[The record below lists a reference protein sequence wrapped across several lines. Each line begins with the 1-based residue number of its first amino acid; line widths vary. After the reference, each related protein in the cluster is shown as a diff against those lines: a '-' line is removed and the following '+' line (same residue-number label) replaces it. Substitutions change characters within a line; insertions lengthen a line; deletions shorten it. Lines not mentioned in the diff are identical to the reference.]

1 MLFPQTVLP
10 QDSLGSCDTL
20 QVVFTS
26 AAEVNAHKQENPSP
40 AHSSPSH
47 ALPGRAPAQPWA
59 MRRWRRQQWA
69 RPHVWWLKPEQI
81 PCPER
86 SVPCSWLQWD
96 RARYLMPQ
104 YHYSAARTHFP
115 GASMTSPPPFRVQCS
130 SLLCSEDGGVWHKK
144 GCGSLCCVEAAA
156 GLGSRLV
163 TQWLC
168 RGGEVTRKASRSV
181 SSLAS
186 FLGAAAPLLPPAPP
200 RCR

>member
-26 AAEVNAHKQENPSP
+26 AAEVNAHKPENPGP
-40 AHSSPSH
+40 ARRSPSR
-47 ALPGRAPAQPWA
+47 ALPGRAPAQPRA
-59 MRRWRRQQWA
+59 TRWCQQWA
-69 RPHVWWLKPEQI
+69 RPRVWWLKPEQI
-81 PCPER
+81 PCPGR

-96 RARYLMPQ
+96 RARCLMPQ
-104 YHYSAARTHFP
+104 YRYSAARIHFP
-115 GASMTSPPPFRVQCS
+115 GASVTSPPPFRARRS
-130 SLLCSEDGGVWHKK
+130 SLLCREDGGVWRKK
-144 GCGSLCCVEAAA
+144 GCGSLRCVEAAA
-156 GLGSRLV
+156 GLGTRSV
-163 TQWLC
+163 TRRLC

-181 SSLAS
+181 SSLAF